1 MREWING
8 LEARE
13 RMFLQWG
20 GVITVGMMVYLLI
33 VEPLGHGVTQ
43 NEKRIAGQ
51 RQQIE
56 KLDKIIAEYKAIGPV
71 LNRKDKNKA
80 SILSIIDQTS
90 SRLGLKASMK
100 RLTPDGKD
108 KVRIRMEQAG
118 FDKVMS
124 WLAMLSK
131 EHQIN
136 TEALSLRPN
145 EDDQGVVSGNLTLH
159 RW

>member
-1 MREWING
+1 MHSSK
-8 LEARE
+8 
-13 RMFLQWG
+13 
-20 GVITVGMMVYLLI
+20 LLI
-33 VEPLGHGVTQ
+33 DCLLRT
-43 NEKRIAGQ
+43 AGTSHASTALSPPFQ
-51 RQQIE
+51 RSPKVYFLTYNI
-56 KLDKIIAEYKAIGPV
+56 LDKIIAEYKAIGPV
-71 LNRKDKNKA
+71 LNRKDKSKA